1 MKKKTSNMKKLK
13 WLPYVKIK
21 NVFQK
26 QPPFIFF
33 KIGKS
38 SWLFILWWS
47 RKSHAFLHPI
57 PLKVL
62 LLYTNHRKQKKWH
75 FPRHFLFYPP
85 FEGGKIPFTP
95 KNVTLV
101 KKKYIMSGYFGSL
114 ILLPNLGLTISDEK

>member
-1 MKKKTSNMKKLK
+1 
-13 WLPYVKIK
+13 
-21 NVFQK
+21 
-26 QPPFIFF
+26 
-33 KIGKS
+33 
-38 SWLFILWWS
+38 
-47 RKSHAFLHPI
+47 
-57 PLKVL
+57 